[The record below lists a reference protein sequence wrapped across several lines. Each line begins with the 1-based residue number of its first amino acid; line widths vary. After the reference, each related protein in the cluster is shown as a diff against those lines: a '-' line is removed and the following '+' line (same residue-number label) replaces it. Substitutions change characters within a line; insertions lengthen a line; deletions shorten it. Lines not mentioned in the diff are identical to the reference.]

1 MKRTMM
7 IWAATMTGL
16 LALSSAF
23 AVPMTVNYSGRLEAQ
38 NGLPYD
44 GEVDVM
50 ASLWNAATGGTNLL
64 EQDFGTILVENGL
77 LRVALNDAALANV
90 IKTNDAVWIQF
101 TLDGEPMMPRQMLTS
116 VPYALKADDSLSL
129 GGVLAGNFVKKSD
142 KVANAALPTNGLAW
156 VSNGGMS
163 NEFADVKSS
172 WAGPA
177 QNITDYPGLGAQAMV
192 TAAEGSNS
200 YMTDLTIYTQFS
212 LTLNSFV
219 EVILVPPA
227 GTGVGAITLYNNA
240 SGKLNAGTYADTWTP
255 GNLPALT
262 ALLNKNVAGAWTL
275 TIVDT
280 TQDAAPGTVVGSLQ
294 KFDVEYDAVRS
305 NHIKINGK
313 LDVAGDITAT
323 GMVKATGFQGDGSLL
338 KGITPIIGVTVF
350 ESATRKPLAGAVSI
364 TMESFM
370 VNKKSPTSILLI
382 DGSISGH
389 TNASGSMQQ
398 GWKYGA
404 GAEVLGQGLMYEANV
419 HAKAFPT
426 KAIISGHTTTGPQT
440 LVFRYFCPNGD
451 GGNRPFAVY
460 NPNGSDDG
468 RLGQTR
474 SIYTVWEIEP
484 NF

>member
-1 MKRTMM
+1 MKRFMM
-7 IWAATMTGL
+7 IWAATTCGL
-16 LALSSAF
+16 LAISSAF
-23 AVPMTVNYSGRLEAQ
+23 AVPMTVTYSGRLEAQ
-38 NGLPYD
+38 NGMPYD
-44 GEVDVM
+44 GEVDVIT
-50 ASLWNAATGGTNLL
+50 SLWNAATGGTNLL
-64 EQDFGTILVENGL
+64 EQDFGTIVVESGL
-77 LRVALNDAALANV
+77 LRIALNDAALSNV
-90 IKTNDAVWIQF
+90 IKTNDDVWIQF

-116 VPYALKADDSLSL
+116 VPYAIKADDALSL
-129 GGVLAGNFVKKSD
+129 GGVLAGNFVKKTD

-172 WAGPA
+172 WTGPV
-177 QNITDYPGLGAQAMV
+177 QNVTDYPGLGAQATV

-200 YMTDLTIYTQFS
+200 YMTDLTIYTQFT

-240 SGKLNAGTYADTWTP
+240 SGKLNAGIYADTWTP
-255 GNLPALT
+255 GNLPALG
-262 ALLNKNVAGAWTL
+262 ALLTKNVAGTWTL
-275 TIVDT
+275 TITDT
-280 TQDAAPGTVVGSLQ
+280 TQDAAPGTVVGVLQ

-313 LDVAGDITAT
+313 LDVAGDIQAT

-350 ESATRKPLAGAVSI
+350 ESATRKSLGGAASI
-364 TMESFM
+364 VMESFT

-382 DGSISGH
+382 EGSISGH

-398 GWKYGA
+398 GWKLGS
-404 GAEVLGQGLMYEANV
+404 GTEVLGQGLQYTADP
-419 HAKAFPT
+419 HAKTFPT
-426 KAIISGHTTTGPQT
+426 RAVITGHTTTGPQT
-440 LVFRYFCPNGD
+440 MVFRYFCPNND
-451 GGNRPFAVY
+451 TGNRPFAIY
-460 NPNGSDDG
+460 NPNSSDDG